1 MIRVIVAM
9 AMLLLSARSEYAG
22 PTVVTVVTLK
32 KEQLAALSAA
42 IHEMQRIKRSYNGQ
56 QVVIQDK
63 GEVFYVSFFDD
74 PINIAVAGD
83 QNGIGWVV
91 RKNDHKVL
99 RPFPLR

>member
-1 MIRVIVAM
+1 MSRVIVAM
-9 AMLLLSARSEYAG
+9 AMLLLSAGLGQAG
-22 PTVVTVVTLK
+22 PTVVTLK
-32 KEQLAALSAA
+32 KKQLAALSAA
-42 IHEMQRIKRSYNGQ
+42 IHEMQRIKRSYSGQ

-63 GEVFYVSFFDD
+63 GEVFYISFFDD

-99 RPFPLR
+99 RPFALR